1 MSDHQEFIQSIH
13 SNIEKVII
21 GKRSAIELLLVSI
34 LSEGHVLLEDV
45 PGVGKTMLAR
55 SLAISIRCDFKR
67 LQCTPDLLPND
78 VTGVSIYNQKTNQF
92 EFKPG
97 PILTNILLVDE
108 INRATPRTQSA
119 LLEAMQEQQ
128 VTVDGV
134 SYPLPQP
141 FLVIATQNPI
151 EYEGTFPLPEA
162 QLDRFLMRISI
173 GYPSGAD
180 ETMLLK
186 NLRHEHPINHLMPVA
201 ETTRLLEIQRQVC
214 DIHVEDSL
222 QDYIIKLVS
231 ATRSHPDL
239 LLGAS
244 PRGSLSLLRASQAIA
259 LIKDRDFILPD
270 DIQYLAPSVLAH
282 RLIPTPD
289 ALLRG
294 KTARSILGEIISAIP
309 LELSSPAA

>member
-1 MSDHQEFIQSIH
+1 MSDHQEFIHSII
-13 SNIEKVII
+13 SNIERVII
-21 GKRSAIELLLVSI
+21 GKRSAIELLLAAI

-55 SLAISIRCDFKR
+55 SLAISIQCEFKR

-78 VTGVSIYNQKTNQF
+78 VTGVSIFNQKTNLF

-119 LLEAMQEQQ
+119 LLEAMQEKQ

-134 SYPLPQP
+134 AYILPQP

-162 QLDRFLMRISI
+162 QLDRFLMKISI
-173 GYPSGAD
+173 GYPSSTD
-180 ETMLLK
+180 ETLLLK
-186 NLRHEHPINHLMPVA
+186 NLRHEHPINQLTPVA
-201 ETTRLLEIQRQVC
+201 DSARLLEVQHQVG
-214 DIHVEDSL
+214 DIHIEDSL

-231 ATRSHPDL
+231 ATRSHPDV

-244 PRGSLSLLRASQAIA
+244 PRGSLSLLRASQALA
-259 LIKDRDFILPD
+259 LINHRDFVLPD

-282 RLIPTPD
+282 RLIATPD

-294 KTARSILGEIISAIP
+294 KTARSILNEIISAIP
-309 LELSSPAA
+309 LELASPST